1 MRGLAGRVALVTGAA
16 RGIGRGVAERLAAEG
31 MAVILTDVNEDG
43 VREAADEVAA
53 RHGVTTLALAG
64 DVSDEQH
71 VAAMMRRCEREFGVL
86 HALVNNAGVD
96 VCGPPHA
103 MARHL
108 WARVHD
114 VDLWGPMLLVRESEA
129 LLARQGG
136 SVVNIASTHAL
147 ATVSGRS
154 AYAAAKA
161 GMLGLTRGLA
171 IDLGPRNIRVNS
183 VLPGY
188 IRTPI
193 WRLWLDDA
201 PDPDALLATIAGRHP
216 VRRLGRPED
225 VAGLVAFL
233 CSEDAGFITGAA
245 YVIDG
250 GYTSL
255 LEYPTE

>member
-1 MRGLAGRVALVTGAA
+1 MSVVMTD
-16 RGIGRGVAERLAAEG
+16 INAEG
-31 MAVILTDVNEDG
+31 VH
-43 VREAADEVAA
+43 EAAAEVAA
-53 RHGVTTLALAG
+53 RHGTPTLAVPS
-64 DVSDEQH
+64 DVSSEDE
-71 VAAMMRRCEREFGVL
+71 VAAMMRRCEEEFGVL

-103 MARHL
+103 VVRDM
-108 WARVHD
+108 WSRVHD
-114 VDLWGPMLLVRESEA
+114 VDLWGPMLLVREAES

-147 ATVSGRS
+147 ATVAGRS

-233 CSEDAGFITGAA
+233 CSDDAGFITGAA